1 MSRQEELYCT
11 RAVREAARS
20 AVRKLGYDDI
30 KPEQL
35 TVVERFVQGSDVFAI
50 LPTGY
55 GKAYVMDVFHLCTI
69 INGD

>member
-1 MSRQEELYCT
+1 MPGRVVLPSVKLPGVLYVMT
-11 RAVREAARS
+11 
-20 AVRKLGYDDI
+20 L

-55 GKAYVMDVFHLCTI
+55 EKRLCYGCLPLVYD
-69 INGD
+69 N

>member
-1 MSRQEELYCT
+1 MKLPGVLY
-11 RAVREAARS
+11 
-20 AVRKLGYDDI
+20 GYDDI

-35 TVVERFVQGSDVFAI
+35 TVVERFGQGSDVFSI